1 MVENIAVLR
10 SIQNAG
16 VGEII
21 PKALIIQDINV
32 RRSNIHFN
40 RQRLKVKSRSSDSNK
55 EEER

>member
-40 RQRLKVKSRSSDSNK
+40 RQRLKVYRRSSDSNK